1 MFPHRVV
8 NQNHQTGQSCLI
20 LNSLLPEHIVFLFLL
35 YLYQSK
41 LRNQIKALKEL
52 RHISGDTLRSATPE
66 GMTGQYQRRLN
77 CQGYDSVDD
86 WYGARLF
93 LSACQVA
100 GMFNVLIIGCS
111 VVYISLSVLLSH
123 LNCQS
128 TSKSLGSSVFL
139 LTPRMFSLSWVP
151 VICYDF
157 RASWQ
162 TGLV

>member
-1 MFPHRVV
+1 MTTYSEF
-8 NQNHQTGQSCLI
+8 
-20 LNSLLPEHIVFLFLL
+20 IVFFSLL
-35 YLYQSK
+35 YLYQSE
-41 LRNQIKALKEL
+41 LRNLIKALNEW
-52 RHISGDTLRSATPE
+52 RHISGDTLCSAGPKAI
-66 GMTGQYQRRLN
+66 TGQYQRRLN
-77 CQGYDSVDD
+77 CQGYDLEDD

-111 VVYISLSVLLSH
+111 VVYISLSALPSH

-162 TGLV
+162 TGLL